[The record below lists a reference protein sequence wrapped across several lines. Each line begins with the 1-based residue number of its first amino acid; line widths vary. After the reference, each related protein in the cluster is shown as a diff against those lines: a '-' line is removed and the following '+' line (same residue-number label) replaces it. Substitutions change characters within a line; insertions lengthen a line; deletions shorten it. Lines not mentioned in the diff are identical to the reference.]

1 MTAHDTLSRPMSEP
15 ESVAQRRWSW
25 PADYYSGP
33 SPRAVLPRGVTF
45 GCGAAS
51 VVAMILIFAGGAF
64 MSSGGMFQFMDL
76 ALGMT
81 MSEVRGMYDQD
92 VTPAQKKELEDS
104 VEALRKNLRE
114 EKVSIA
120 NLDPVLKAIRK
131 SSSDKKLQPAEV
143 TAISAAA
150 RKANAAKQAAP
161 KDRPGLQAR

>member
-1 MTAHDTLSRPMSEP
+1 MSEP
-15 ESVAQRRWSW
+15 ESVVERRWSW

-51 VVAMILIFAGGAF
+51 VVALILIFAGGAF
-64 MSSGGMFQFMDL
+64 MASGGMYQFMDL

-81 MSEVRGMYDQD
+81 MSEARGMYSQD

-104 VEALRKNLRE
+104 MDALRKNLRA

-120 NLDPVLKAIRK
+120 NLDPVLQTIRK
-131 SSSDKKLQPAEV
+131 TTSDKKLQPSEV

-150 RKANAAKQAAP
+150 RKANVVKAAP
-161 KDRPGLQAR
+161 KAGAPR